1 MPLVQAVTECQFPPL
16 SALDHRWVDSAYFQ
30 DSYRISLSRPALSV
44 VEIFHAVFAHHP
56 IWVKLVLIIRNQV
69 ASLCGLDAPTASEIM
84 NPAVKESYVVGD
96 KIGVWPIFALSDVE
110 LVAGRNN
117 KHLDFRLSVLR
128 EASGA
133 TASAVISTVCVV
145 HNAFGKVYLF
155 FIVPFHQWGV
165 RRLLSR
171 AAIAGRL

>member
-1 MPLVQAVTECQFPPL
+1 MPLVQAATECEFPSL
-16 SALDHRWVDSAYFQ
+16 SALDCRWVNSAYFL
-30 DSYRISLSRPALSV
+30 DSYRISLSRQTLSV
-44 VEIFHAVFAHHP
+44 VEIFHAAFAHHP
-56 IWVKLVLIIRNQV
+56 MWVKVVLIVRNQI
-69 ASLCGLDAPTASEIM
+69 ASLCGLDAPTASEVL
-84 NPAVKESYVVGD
+84 NPVIKDSYAVGG

-110 LVAGRNN
+110 LIAGRNN

-128 EASGA
+128 EVNDT
-133 TASAVISTVCVV
+133 TARAVISTVCVV

-155 FIVPFHQWGV
+155 FIVPFHKWGV